1 MMQALDMPIATA
13 FDLVG
18 NFYSTGILKIIHPII
33 IIVMAPSFSTGGL
46 PIGRYDE
53 GLEQLIFQLL
63 F

>member
-1 MMQALDMPIATA
+1 MPIATA